1 MIMYTEKAIERL
13 NNINWEDVGKN
24 GEEKDIELG
33 LEFIK
38 KMALFCKKN
47 QIRPTLPFMTNLS
60 SPEGDYVLNQEI
72 LDRCNYKVQELIKNP
87 SFSTSVVIFYLQ
99 ASILAD
105 QNIKYIDCVNVYEPI
120 LKLFE
125 KGGYFIYRERGMS
138 FLNSGLIS
146 LNNWFDKFSS

>member
-1 MIMYTEKAIERL
+1 MIMYTKKAIERL

-33 LEFIK
+33 IEFIK
-38 KMALFCKKN
+38 KMAVFCKKN
-47 QIRPTLPFMTNLS
+47 QIKPMLPFMTNLS
-60 SPEGDYVLNQEI
+60 SPEGDCVLNQEI
-72 LDRCNYKVQELIKNP
+72 LDRCNYKVQEIIKKP
-87 SFSTSVVIFYLQ
+87 SFSTSIVIFYLQ

-105 QNIKYIDCVNVYEPI
+105 QNIKYVDCVNVYEPI
-120 LKLFE
+120 IKLFE
-125 KGGYFIYRERGMS
+125 KGGCFVYRERGMS

>member
-47 QIRPTLPFMTNLS
+47 QIRREYEKKSVKRLNKRS
-60 SPEGDYVLNQEI
+60 SM
-72 LDRCNYKVQELIKNP
+72 IK
-87 SFSTSVVIFYLQ
+87 
-99 ASILAD
+99 
-105 QNIKYIDCVNVYEPI
+105 
-120 LKLFE
+120 
-125 KGGYFIYRERGMS
+125 
-138 FLNSGLIS
+138 
-146 LNNWFDKFSS
+146 